1 MKKALPWVIGSLLF
15 VFVIV
20 WGAAG
25 ILISTNDFEEAQP
38 FLYAGAAVYV
48 ALMIALIARALTN
61 RCPHCGKMRRTWG
74 RFCPYCGNELK

>member
-20 WGAAG
+20 WGAAW

-38 FLYAGAAVYV
+38 FIYAGAAVYV
-48 ALMIALIARALTN
+48 ALMIAVIARTLTN
-61 RCPHCGKMRRTWG
+61 W
-74 RFCPYCGNELK
+74 